1 MKGFTPFH
9 AKWFRNV
16 INSLVQELCQLW
28 LGRVYLGRGGRNC
41 SLGVG
46 SWGGGLYDQLC
57 VYITVKGNLLVVK

>member
-16 INSLVQELCQLW
+16 INSLVQELW

-41 SLGVG
+41 SLG
-46 SWGGGLYDQLC
+46 GGLGVGVC
-57 VYITVKGNLLVVK
+57 MISFVCILLLKEISW